1 MNELKKIKEL
11 FDDFIKEADKFV
23 SEQKKQRI
31 KQITEKII
39 YWGETTEEKTNW
51 GEGKAWCEEKGG
63 RLPTL
68 EELEKAY
75 KDGTSGFNYEGVYW
89 TSTPNGIF
97 SAYYVRFS
105 DCYSGYNNNSVA
117 YSVRCVYDK

>member
-1 MNELKKIKEL
+1 MEELNKIKEL
-11 FDDFIKEADKFV
+11 FNDFIKETDKIM
-23 SEQKKQRI
+23 KKQRI
-31 KQITEKII
+31 EQTTEKTI
-39 YWGETTEEKTNW
+39 YWGETAEEDIKQE
-51 GEGKAWCEEKGG
+51 EGRYWCEEKGG

-68 EELEKAY
+68 EELEKAH
-75 KDGTSGFNYEGVYW
+75 KDGVSGFNYEGVYW

-105 DCYSGYNNNSVA
+105 DCYSGHNNNSVA